1 MQGQSM
7 PAGRQARGAVVALV
21 ATAVALTIAHAVQPE
36 GLFGD
41 GTYLAGVWLGA
52 VIAGVGTWRAA
63 RGQRLVP
70 ALITAGLAS
79 SALADLTWQG
89 YAWSGS
95 DANVSIADLAYY
107 ASYLGLGAAI
117 VVLTFVRAR
126 RGEQRLDADAVLD
139 ALTIV
144 TVSILVF
151 WSVSI
156 SAIVADDSV
165 SALTRVVWAGY
176 PVADAVLLAL
186 VVRALATRN
195 ARAAIGVPFV
205 VGVACWLVS
214 DIGYLL
220 YIEGQRLYAAL
231 DLGWMVGGVLI
242 GLSAWRRPAPS
253 TPAEVRDDTES
264 EQETWRLGIAIVPL
278 MVPPLLEL
286 YSHQRGTDTNPYIA
300 VVGMAVL
307 LVLAFART
315 SRLLS
320 SERHARALAR
330 SSRRHY
336 ARLADNSSD
345 AVIVVDA
352 EGRMTRSSP
361 HLAPLLGVSHI
372 SGSVDWTQHLTPA
385 QDETLA
391 AMFEQAMAAPG
402 EAFTT
407 EAQVDPDTGET
418 RWVSVRMVNL
428 LDDPDIE
435 GIIVSLAD
443 ISARKQVEVELEQ
456 ARDAA
461 LDGSRAKS
469 AFLATMS
476 HEIRTPMNGVI
487 GLTGLLLTTELD
499 DRQRQYAEGVR
510 GAGESL
516 LSLIN
521 DILDFSKVEAG
532 KLQLESLDFNLVQ
545 VVEEA
550 AELVA
555 ESARTQGLEL
565 LAYCSPELPPNLRGD
580 PSRIRQV
587 LLNLSANAVK
597 FTSEGEVV
605 VRAQLEDATEG
616 SVVVRFE
623 VTDTGVGIPPADAER
638 LFEPFSQADSST
650 TRKYGGTGLG
660 LAICRQLVDAMG
672 GAIGVEA
679 RPGGGSTFWFTLPLE
694 LAHDASALPPP
705 PSGGLA
711 GLRVLVVDDN
721 QTNRL
726 ILTDQL
732 GAWGMLP
739 DAVEDGETALRRL
752 AEARDGSLD
761 EEPPYALVVLDLC
774 MPGMDGLELARRIT
788 ETPGPHPAMVVLTS
802 GADVTAEEAARVGI
816 SGRLTKPVHLSR
828 LAAVLEQAVTTNP
841 PTGPSAPAP
850 TPLLPG
856 ARGHILVVED
866 SFTNQLVA
874 VGILQHLGYSTE
886 VAANGIEAL
895 TALARTQFGAVLM
908 DCQMPEMDGYEATA
922 EIRRREGTTRHTPV
936 IAMTASVTA
945 GDRERCL
952 AAGMDDYVAKPVHP
966 EELVIALNRWLP
978 ARLT

>member
-1 MQGQSM
+1 MVTAALLVVHAWHPG
-7 PAGRQARGAVVALV
+7 GA
-21 ATAVALTIAHAVQPE
+21 
-36 GLFGD
+36 FGD
-41 GTYLAGVWLGA
+41 GTYLVGVWFGVL
-52 VIAGVGTWRAA
+52 VAGLGTWRAA
-63 RGQRLVP
+63 PGHRLVP
-70 ALITAGLAS
+70 GLITAGLAS
-79 SALADLTWQG
+79 SAVGDLTWQG
-89 YAWSGS
+89 YVWSGA
-95 DANVSIADLAYY
+95 DANVSAADLAYF

-117 VVLTFVRAR
+117 VVITFGRNGAADR
-126 RGEQRLDADAVLD
+126 RLDTDAILD
-139 ALTIV
+139 GLTII
-144 TVSILVF
+144 TVSVLLF

-156 SAIVADDSV
+156 SAIVADESV
-165 SALTRVVWAGY
+165 SGFTRAVWASY

-186 VVRALATRN
+186 VVRALATRW
-195 ARAAIGVPFV
+195 ALEAIGIPFV
-205 VGVACWLVS
+205 LGVGCWLAS
-214 DIGYLL
+214 DVGYLI
-220 YIEGQRLYAAL
+220 YTEEDTLYAVL
-231 DLGWMVGGVLI
+231 DLGWMLGGTLM
-242 GLSAWRRPAPS
+242 GLSAWRRPPRAKIEVKDA
-253 TPAEVRDDTES
+253 AETEH
-264 EQETWRLGIAIVPL
+264 ELWKLGIAIVPL

-286 YSHQRGTDTNPYIA
+286 YSDLRGNDISPYMSVI
-300 VVGMAVL
+300 GMAIL
-307 LVLAFART
+307 LLLAFART
-315 SRLLS
+315 SRLLG
-320 SERHARALAR
+320 SERRARALAR
-330 SSRRHY
+330 KSRRHY

-352 EGRMTRSSP
+352 EGRMLRSSP
-361 HLAPLLGVSHI
+361 HLAPLLGVTHVNNT
-372 SGSVDWTQHLTPA
+372 VDWTRHLSTE
-385 QDETLA
+385 QTETLA
-391 AMFEQAMAAPG
+391 TMFGQAMAAPG

-407 EAQVDPDTGET
+407 EAMIDPGDGDQ

-428 LDDPDIE
+428 LHDPDVE

-443 ISARKQVEVELEQ
+443 ITPRKEVELELAG

-555 ESARTQGLEL
+555 ESARTKDLEL
-565 LAYCSPELPPNLRGD
+565 LAYCSPELPTNLRGD

-587 LLNLSANAVK
+587 LLNLAANAVK
-597 FTSEGEVV
+597 FTAEGEVV
-605 VRAQLEDATEG
+605 VRAQLEDASSG

-623 VTDTGVGIPPADAER
+623 VTDTGVGIPVEDQER
-638 LFEPFSQADSST
+638 LFEPFSQADSTT

-660 LAICRQLVDAMG
+660 LAICRQLVDAMSG
-672 GAIGVEA
+672 TLGVRSEP
-679 RPGGGSTFWFTLPLE
+679 RGGSTFWFTLPLE
-694 LAHDASALPPP
+694 LAHDPSALPAPQ
-705 PSGGLA
+705 SGDLA

-739 DAVEDGETALRRL
+739 DAVEDGATALRRL
-752 AEARDGSLD
+752 TEARDD
-761 EEPPYALVVLDLC
+761 EAAYDLVVLDLC
-774 MPGMDGLELARRIT
+774 MPGMDGLELARRISGS
-788 ETPGPHPAMVVLTS
+788 PGPHPGMVVLTS
-802 GADVTAEEAARVGI
+802 GADVTADDAARVGI
-816 SGRLTKPVHLSR
+816 RGRLTKPVHLSR
-828 LAAVLEQAVTTNP
+828 LASALEHAVSASRHPDPVP
-841 PTGPSAPAP
+841 APAAA
-850 TPLLPG
+850 PLG
-856 ARGHILVVED
+856 GRGHILVVED

-874 VGILQHLGYSTE
+874 VGILEHLGYSTE

-895 TALARTQFGAVLM
+895 AAMARTDFGAVLM

-922 EIRRREGTTRHTPV
+922 EIRRREGADRHTPV

-952 AAGMDDYVAKPVHP
+952 AAGMDDYVPKPVHP
-966 EELVIALNRWLP
+966 DDLVIALNRWLP
-978 ARLT
+978 ARLN